1 MEVAHF
7 RGLQCEGYA
16 LFRGARFLRNEPLRN
31 KAYGSLLERPPV
43 DFTGSSF
50 SGGMDFTGA
59 SFGGGVSF
67 NLVDCT
73 VATFKTARF
82 LRKDPFVDE
91 THDNGLQRPPAD
103 FTVASFKSLECD
115 GAKFLGAVSFRGI
128 ECAARAS
135 FQETRFEQH
144 ELLNDKIGTLA
155 AEVEKT
161 VPVDFTDASFGYL
174 NALGATFKGA
184 ASFNGV
190 RCTGD
195 AVFKGAHFLWLESED
210 LPAEQLS
217 ECNIGFKYSDY
228 RSSLIFQDARFM
240 RHVTLKGTR
249 ISDTLNL
256 NGATFCKNASFYGA
270 RTGRLRFRNPLFERH
285 SVDLREFTFESHAGF
300 ELRNF
305 PDNGK
310 PCAVLAEIVDLRKFS
325 MDPYLQLEQNYI
337 RSGDENKAREVYRE
351 GRRRSR
357 KNAQKVF
364 RLKRRASGEAIEP
377 EHHEDVWP
385 WSRWLSDSALDHCTG
400 YGLKIG
406 RLFLAA
412 AIVLVVGFGY
422 FLQPNALEKVEGS
435 RVVGGPATAR
445 VVGRHI
451 QQEVESNPSMS
462 RTHQSVKP
470 WLRLAATCRCT
481 VRHH

>member
-1 MEVAHF
+1 
-7 RGLQCEGYA
+7 
-16 LFRGARFLRNEPLRN
+16 
-31 KAYGSLLERPPV
+31 
-43 DFTGSSF
+43 
-50 SGGMDFTGA
+50 
-59 SFGGGVSF
+59 
-67 NLVDCT
+67 
-73 VATFKTARF
+73 
-82 LRKDPFVDE
+82 
-91 THDNGLQRPPAD
+91 
-103 FTVASFKSLECD
+103 
-115 GAKFLGAVSFRGI
+115 
-128 ECAARAS
+128 
-135 FQETRFEQH
+135 
-144 ELLNDKIGTLA
+144 
-155 AEVEKT
+155 
-161 VPVDFTDASFGYL
+161 
-174 NALGATFKGA
+174 
-184 ASFNGV
+184 
-190 RCTGD
+190 
-195 AVFKGAHFLWLESED
+195 
-210 LPAEQLS
+210 
-217 ECNIGFKYSDY
+217 
-228 RSSLIFQDARFM
+228 M

-285 SVDLREFTFESHAGF
+285 SVDLREFNFESHAGF

-310 PCAVLAEIVDLRKFS
+310 PYAVLAEIVDLRKFS